1 LIDGVTATTTK
12 ADGTTETKWQPRSAE
27 EVAKYESLVKNAI
40 GYVASRGDSVKIESI
55 QFQPEDFT
63 ESEKILTTLEKKK
76 LVQSLFKWGLLGF
89 AMMLFFFMVIRPFM
103 QWITDSFTDSVEEM
117 LPRTIEELE
126 ELQSV
131 DNSLPGLGNVLPI
144 LQESVDPEKAESEL
158 LKDRIITLM
167 QKDEEKASSAI
178 NMWVARKE

>member
-1 LIDGVTATTTK
+1 VLIDGVTVTTTK
-12 ADGTTETKWQPRSAE
+12 ADGTTESKWQPRSAE

-40 GYVASRGDSVKIESI
+40 GYVGARGDSVKIESI

-144 LQESVDPEKAESEL
+144 LRNLS
-158 LKDRIITLM
+158 I
-167 QKDEEKASSAI
+167 
-178 NMWVARKE
+178 RKRQRVNC